1 MTGELT
7 VDQQFMVV
15 LILGVIVWAWFC
27 IRGDRW
33 RK

>member
-7 VDQQFMVV
+7 VEQQFMVV
-15 LILGVIVWAWFC
+15 LILGVWVWVWFC
-27 IRGDRW
+27 IRSDRW